1 MRYLFCGIC
10 KNIAP
15 NVPIVKEWFSS
26 VPASTLVVYENNS
39 TDGTQELLTELAST
53 PNVFVRS
60 EVISEEENL
69 RRCKAHTWDR
79 KGCRIEL
86 IANARNALLQY
97 IRELELANK
106 ITLREYDYIIML
118 DLDNPVPF
126 PFHTFDPIVHKY
138 HQQFDV
144 LCCNGVAKGSDDMYD
159 LYALRT
165 PQDPFGPE
173 YLGDVWWNMTKHAKV
188 TSELMPVYSAFN
200 GACVFSLSAFETLL
214 QSSNPYSAFATKELH
229 EWLLSNPQLVQQLVQ
244 YQSHRVQTHHE
255 GALLGEYLFGYSSTT
270 DLTNPTH
277 PNIWYYHNSGYSFPV
292 VCEHVIMFMYLRS
305 HHFSR
310 VFVARDWVWEWVR

>member
-1 MRYLFCGIC
+1 MLYLFCGIC

-15 NVPIVKEWFSS
+15 NVPTIKQWFSS
-26 VPASTLVVYENNS
+26 TTQSTLIIYENNS
-39 TDGTQELLTELAST
+39 TDGTQELLDDLIKSNA
-53 PNVFVRS
+53 PNVYVRS

-79 KGCRIEL
+79 KSCRIEL

-97 IRELELANK
+97 IRELHLAKK
-106 ITLREYDYIIML
+106 ITLSEYDYIVMI

-126 PFHTFDPIVHKY
+126 PFHKFDLIVHKY
-138 HQQFDV
+138 YQQFDV

-165 PQDPFGPE
+165 HQDPFGPE
-173 YLGDVWWNMTKHAKV
+173 YLGNVWWNMSKHAKV

-200 GACVFSLSAFETLL
+200 GACVFSKPAFEALL
-214 QSSNPYSAFATKELH
+214 RSSSPYSAFATKELH
-229 EWLLSNPQLVQQLVQ
+229 EWLLSNPPLVEQLVQ
-244 YQSHRVQTHHE
+244 YQSKHVRTHHE
-255 GALLGEYLFGYSSTT
+255 GALLGEYLFSYSST
-270 DLTNPTH
+270 DR
-277 PNIWYYHNSGYSFPV
+277 NIWYYHNSGYSFPV
-292 VCEHVIMFMYLRS
+292 VCEHVSMFMYLRS

-310 VFVARDWVWEWVR
+310 VFVARDWVWEWIR